1 MACRAE
7 VSARFTGDAGAGPAM
22 LVRERREEV
31 AELVALGAE
40 VLPVLFVGWD
50 LDGHALD
57 EVQPVPLE
65 PYDLLRVVG
74 EETELPNAKIDED
87 LGADAVVAKIGLE
100 PEALDGFHGVLSLI
114 LQLVRAQLV
123 VQPDA
128 APLLSPVDVSAPA
141 FLLPR
146 GRRRIQRRG
155 GVAPARPKQGA
166 GKAVR
171 EHRDEDR
178 LGAADVAHDERD
190 VLASVHGRLVG
201 DGHELAELRRQPGGG
216 DATDQ

>member
-1 MACRAE
+1 MAYRAE
-7 VSARFTGDAGAGPAM
+7 VSARFNRDAGARPAM

-40 VLPVLFVGWD
+40 VLPVLFVGRD

-100 PEALDGFHGVLSLI
+100 PEALVGFHGVLSLI
-114 LQLVRAQLV
+114 LHLARAHLV
-123 VQPDA
+123 VQPDS
-128 APLLSPVDVSAPA
+128 APLLSQVDADPPA
-141 FLLPR
+141 LLLDH
-146 GRRRIQRRG
+146 GQRLLQLRAA
-155 GVAPARPKQGA
+155 VAPARPKHVA
-166 GKAVR
+166 GKALRV
-171 EHRDEDR
+171 HPDEDR
-178 LGAADVAHDERD
+178 LGAADLAHDERD
-190 VLASVHGRLVG
+190 VLASVH
-201 DGHELAELRRQPGGG
+201 
-216 DATDQ
+216 